1 MKVDLFTLRFAGGN
15 SFYARVANGTP
26 VAIVD
31 AFCVLES
38 GELPVAVGMCSVAIK
53 MQFERAEAG
62 TKQIQISFLD
72 QNGKCARPSLEN
84 TVEVNIPDHEPTAI
98 VPFAFLIKQL
108 SLPAF
113 GEYSVD
119 LSVDGRLAATTPLYV
134 RQKAN
139 G

>member
-15 SFYARVANGTP
+15 SFYARVANGKP

-53 MQFERAEAG
+53 MQFDRAEAG
-62 TKQIQISFLD
+62 TKQIRISFVD
-72 QNGKCARPSLEN
+72 ENGRSARPSLEN
-84 TVEVNIPDHEPTAI
+84 TVEVKIPDHEPTAT

-113 GEYSVD
+113 GGYSVE
-119 LSVDGRLAATTPLYV
+119 LSVDGQLADSTPLYV
-134 RQKAN
+134 RQKA
-139 G
+139 GG